1 MATEDQ
7 IKELAHTIW
16 EQEGRPEGKDMEH
29 YFHAK
34 KVLEQE
40 EAAHAI
46 ELAPSPPIAELAP
59 PPPTVQS
66 GKAQPTKRSRS
77 AGRKQR

>member
-1 MATEDQ
+1 MTTEEN
-7 IKELAHTIW
+7 IRELAYTIW

-46 ELAPSPPIAELAP
+46 ELAPSAPIVELASP
-59 PPPTVQS
+59 PPMVQL
-66 GKAQPTKRSRS
+66 GKSQRTKRSGS
-77 AGRKQR
+77 AGHKQR